1 MPMMIPQNFIDD
13 LLARIDIVDII
24 GARIHLRKMGGN
36 FTAPCPFHN
45 EKTPSFTVSPSKQF
59 YYCFG
64 CRAHGDAIA
73 FLMKFENLEFVD
85 AVETLAAHL
94 GIEIPKDAAAKNNS
108 KSESYKN
115 FYAALERVSQQYS
128 QQLNNSKKAQDY
140 LKRRGLSKE
149 ICLTFGLG
157 YADDSFD
164 NLRACCASN
173 QDKENLIATGMLL
186 QKDSRV
192 FARFRNRLM
201 FPIRERRGRIIGFG
215 GRTLGEDLA
224 KYLNSPET
232 VLFHKG
238 NELYGLYEARKVGKE
253 LKFLI
258 VVEGYMDVIALVQHG
273 VTNVVAT
280 LGTAIT
286 SKQVQQL
293 LRHTSGIVFC
303 FDGDNAGKGAAW
315 RALENILPMMHDGIR
330 VKFLFLPET
339 EDPDSLIRKE
349 GKKGFASRM
358 AQAVSLED
366 FFYARLKQNI
376 DLSGADGRAMLAQK
390 AKGYLE
396 RIPKGVFQQLL
407 WEKLASIVRMDVNLL
422 RQDQEDM
429 PSAATGVHN
438 SQDSWQHGSYN
449 HDSVSVTLDGF
460 SAGMTPVQKAISL
473 LLQAPILAQEAFDM
487 EKISQLP
494 GVEIGLFVD
503 LINLLKTQQNFTIG
517 AILEYYRET
526 KFGELLTKLAV
537 WEPVIPKEG
546 LKNEFIGTLA
556 MLSKQYAE
564 KSIQALLKKS
574 SVSGLSLE
582 EKILLQKL
590 ISHIRM

>member
-1 MPMMIPQNFIDD
+1 MMIPQNFIDD

-85 AVETLAAHL
+85 AIETLAAHL

-115 FYAALERVSQQYS
+115 LYAVLEHVNQEYS

-157 YADDSFD
+157 YAGDSFD
-164 NLRACCASN
+164 NLRTCCVSN

-258 VVEGYMDVIALVQHG
+258 VVEGYMDVIALAQHG

-286 SKQVQQL
+286 SKQIQQL

-358 AQAVSLED
+358 SQAVSLEE

-376 DLSGADGRAMLAQK
+376 DLSGADGRAMLAKK
-390 AKGYLE
+390 AKTYLS
-396 RIPKGVFQQLL
+396 RMPKGVFQQLL
-407 WEKLASIVRMDVNLL
+407 FEKLASIVRMDVNLL
-422 RQDQEDM
+422 RQDQEESQ
-429 PSAATGVHN
+429 SADAVAYDAH
-438 SQDSWQHGSYN
+438 DLRHYYGSSDEKRISLPN
-449 HDSVSVTLDGF
+449 LDGF
-460 SAGMTPVQKAISL
+460 SSSMTPVQKAISL
-473 LLQAPILAQEAFDM
+473 LLQAPVLARETSDI
-487 EKISQLP
+487 EKISKLP
-494 GVEIGLFVD
+494 GIEVELFVD
-503 LINLLKTQQNFTIG
+503 LINLLKKQQNFTIG

-526 KFGELLTKLAV
+526 KFGELLIKLAV

-564 KSIQALLKKS
+564 KDIQALLKKS

-590 ISHIRM
+590 ISQRN